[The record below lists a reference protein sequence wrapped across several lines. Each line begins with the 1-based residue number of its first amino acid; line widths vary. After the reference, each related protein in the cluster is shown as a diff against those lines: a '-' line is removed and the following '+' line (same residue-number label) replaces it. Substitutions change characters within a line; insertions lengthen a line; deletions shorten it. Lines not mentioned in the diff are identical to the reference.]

1 MIPCI
6 LSLPKAYKK
15 FIGFIFDPD
24 RKLDQRLRVTAAQY
38 VLALLLVCGRKDCS
52 KLERLYDRGEGSSFR
67 RLLGRAGLYV
77 VGWFDEALER
87 ALSGLTLKPGD
98 TLLLAVD
105 ITYVAHRG
113 KKRMENLHVFRPD
126 GKKRIRA
133 HALVVSALIIDR
145 VAVPVG
151 FKPFVSESY
160 ARKKGLSFKTQME
173 LAIELVR
180 QYTPPPGMRV
190 VVLADSGFDCDAFY
204 AQCQRRGFGFI
215 VCLKRNRKLL
225 DPPEAFRQAHPQMGR
240 SGVSLAEYC
249 DWLAKRPGIF
259 KEIQL
264 SEEESRGRK
273 KAFHTYREVGDIENV
288 SDIVGEPVNLLFSGR
303 KTNSGKQIRVFVSN
317 LQSLSAAELSRLY
330 SLRWPIECLFKFLKQ
345 ELGLGHCQASAWRAH
360 KQHFALVFIAYLF
373 LIQQRL
379 EEHGRLRLA
388 HTENA
393 ERRGL
398 YGQLRDFRGASD
410 RQQLQ
415 PLLRAAESNR
425 PRPGLVERLRRALDR
440 AGAA

>member
-1 MIPCI
+1 MIPCV
-6 LSLPKAYKK
+6 LSLPKKFK
-15 FIGFIFDPD
+15 EFIGFIFDPD
-24 RKLDQRLRVTAAQY
+24 RKLDQRLRYTAAQY
-38 VLALLLVCGRKDCS
+38 ILALLLVAGRKDCS

-67 RLLGRAGLYV
+67 RLLSHAGLYL

-98 TLLLAVD
+98 MLFLAVD
-105 ITYVAHRG
+105 ITYLAHRG

-145 VAVPVG
+145 IAVPAG

-160 ARKKGLSFKTQME
+160 ARKKGLAFKTQME

-180 QYTPPPGMRV
+180 EYTPPPGMRV

-204 AQCQRRGFGFI
+204 AQCQRRGFGFV

-225 DPPEAFRQAHPQMGR
+225 DPPEVFRQAHPEIGR
-240 SGVSLAEYC
+240 SGVSLSQYC
-249 DWLAKRPGIF
+249 DWLVKTMIF
-259 KEIQL
+259 KKIEL
-264 SEEESRGRK
+264 FCEEGEGRK
-273 KAFHTYREVGDIENV
+273 KAFYTYREVGDIENV
-288 SDIVGEPVNLLFSGR
+288 SDQIGEPVNLLFSGR
-303 KTNSGKQIRVFVSN
+303 KINNGKQIRVFASN

-330 SLRWPIECLFKFLKQ
+330 SLRWSIECMFKFLKQ
-345 ELGLGHCQASAWRAH
+345 ELGLGHCQAQSWRAH
-360 KQHFALVFIAYLF
+360 KQHFGLVFIAYLF
-373 LIQQRL
+373 LVQQRL
-379 EEHGRLRLA
+379 EQHGQLRPPSS
-388 HTENA
+388 EKA

-398 YGQLRDFRGASD
+398 YGQLREFRAATG

-415 PLLRAAESNR
+415 PLLRAAESTR
-425 PRPGLVERLRRALDR
+425 PRPGLVQRLRRALERHD
-440 AGAA
+440 AA